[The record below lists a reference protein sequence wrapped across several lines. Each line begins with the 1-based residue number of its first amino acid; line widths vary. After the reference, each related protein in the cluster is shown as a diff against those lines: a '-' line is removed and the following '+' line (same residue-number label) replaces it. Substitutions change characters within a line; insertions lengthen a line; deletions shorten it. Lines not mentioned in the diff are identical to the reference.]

1 MTIKLLLSLSEQK
14 SKHKKSNDYTDPTP
28 QNIDIKIESYL
39 RSIDK
44 IKDISVGNMLDEL
57 DMYIFSLFKHEVVF
71 SKPIIKMLL
80 RVLQSLGDRR

>member
-14 SKHKKSNDYTDPTP
+14 STHKKSHDYQEPTP
-28 QNIDIKIESYL
+28 ENIDIKIETYL

-57 DMYIFSLFKHEVVF
+57 DVYIFNLFKREVVF

-80 RVLQSLGDRR
+80 RVLQL